1 MGKKFDVVIGNPPY
15 QDDLIGDNEAKAPPI
30 YHEFMDAAFDVA
42 ERVVLVTP
50 ARFLSNAGQT
60 PKSWNKKTLADEHLK
75 VAIFEASSAT
85 IFPGT
90 AIDGGIV
97 VTYRDANRVIGP
109 IGKHSYLA
117 DEARAVA
124 EAVRSRAKTSL
135 ASTITEHPCSWS
147 ELVFE
152 HHPELR
158 ERIPTSS
165 GLRMKTNTFERM
177 AEVCAETA
185 PQDGREYIRILG
197 LANRKRAQRWVRK
210 EYVVAP
216 AVVNK
221 FKVILAAADGAAVKS
236 GRIVGAPTVAT
247 PGTGF
252 TQTFMSIGKFDT
264 GAEAEA
270 CATYVKTKFARA
282 MLSILKTTQH
292 NSAIKWTNVPLQD
305 FTAGSDI
312 DWTMPIPDI
321 DQQLYS
327 KYDLDDAAI
336 DFIEARVKPITDA

>member
-1 MGKKFDVVIGNPPY
+1 MIGNPPY

-30 YHEFMDAAFDVA
+30 YHEFMDAAFEVA

-60 PKSWNKKTLADEHLK
+60 PKSWNEKTLADEHLT
-75 VAIFEASSAT
+75 VAIFESTSAT

-109 IGKHSYLA
+109 IGSRSYLA
-117 DEARAVA
+117 DAAKSLV
-124 EAVRSRAKTSL
+124 EAVTSRMGSSL

-147 ELVFE
+147 DRVFRD
-152 HHPELR
+152 HPELR

-165 GLRMKTNTFERM
+165 GLRMKTNTFARM
-177 AEVCAETA
+177 AEVCANSA
-185 PQDGREYIRILG
+185 PDDGNEYVRILG
-197 LANRKRAQRWVRK
+197 LANRKRAERWVRK

-216 AVVNK
+216 EVVSK
-221 FKVILAAADGAAVKS
+221 YKVIIAGADGAAVKS
-236 GRIVGAPTVAT
+236 GRVVGAPTVAG

-264 GAEAEA
+264 EAEAEA
-270 CATYVKTKFARA
+270 CAAYVRTKFARA
-282 MLSILKTTQH
+282 MLAMLKTTQH
-292 NSAIKWTNVPLQD
+292 NSAIKWKYVPLED
-305 FTAGSDI
+305 FTSDSEI
-312 DWTMPIPDI
+312 DWSKPIPHI
-321 DQQLYS
+321 DKQLFA
-327 KYDLDDAAI
+327 KYRLDTEEVA
-336 DFIEARVKPITDA
+336 FIEANVKSMD